1 MKILE
6 MCEKERPRE
15 RLMASGPG
23 SLSNAELLSVLLRT
37 GLPGESVLE
46 ISQKLLGL
54 SGGSLGGLFELSAT
68 RLRSVRGIGKDKAAT
83 IMAAFE
89 LGKRFLAEGASVVK
103 RPLVGPR
110 MVYDIMS
117 PELKGIDHE
126 ECWVMY
132 LNGSNYLMG
141 KSRMSSGGGNSTTI
155 DIKQILRGALD
166 RKAHSLILVHNHPS
180 SNPRP
185 SRADLEWT
193 RSLTEAA
200 GTMDL
205 ALLDHIIIC
214 DDCFYSIADEKMYF
228 K

>member
-1 MKILE
+1 MS
-6 MCEKERPRE
+6 EKERPRE

-37 GLPGESVLE
+37 GIPGESVLE
-46 ISQKLLGL
+46 ISQKLLSL

-68 RLRSVRGIGKDKAAT
+68 RLRSVKGVGKDKAAT

-110 MVYDIMS
+110 MVYDIMC
-117 PELKGIDHE
+117 PELKGLDHE

-180 SNPRP
+180 SNPKP